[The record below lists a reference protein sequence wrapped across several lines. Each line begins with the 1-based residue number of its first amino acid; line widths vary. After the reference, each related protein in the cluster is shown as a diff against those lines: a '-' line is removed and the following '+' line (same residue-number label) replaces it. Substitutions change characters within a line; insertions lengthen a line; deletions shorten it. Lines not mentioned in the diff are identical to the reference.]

1 MPHRRWDIRIRDIL
15 SAISKIED
23 YTNNFDY
30 AGFKADTK
38 TVDAVI
44 RNLEVIGKAA
54 KHIPKD
60 IADMHQDIP
69 WREMSDMRNLLS
81 HEYFGVN
88 EKLVWNTIK
97 KDLPPLVSL
106 LETLLP

>member
-1 MPHRRWDIRIRDIL
+1 MPPRRWDIRIRDIL

-23 YTNNFDY
+23 YTKNFDY

-44 RNLEVIGKAA
+44 RNLEIIGEAA

-88 EKLVWNTIK
+88 EKLVWYTIK